1 MFVLI
6 HHDPQ
11 QYHRSG
17 NKMHASFINT
27 EHITALHLNE
37 CSINMVN
44 GGNYIHID
52 GKDFYRVLKIMGL
65 TKENNDAQS

>member
-6 HHDPQ
+6 HYDPQ

-27 EHITALHLNE
+27 EHITALYLNE

-52 GKDFYRVLKIMGL
+52 EKDFYRVLKRMGL
-65 TKENNDAQS
+65 IKEDNDAQS